1 MSSNI
6 QAVEVEAVRVWS
18 VYDACAVVEGFDGED
33 HDEETILSAWQY
45 LVNVGIVWQLQGWY
59 GRTAHSLI
67 EQGLIEPAV
76 S

>member
-18 VYDACAVVEGFDGED
+18 VYDACAAVEGFDGED

-45 LVNVGIVWQLQGWY
+45 LVNVGIVWQLQGWSVKMPL
-59 GRTAHSLI
+59 GVCGGPEI
-67 EQGLIEPAV
+67 G
-76 S
+76 